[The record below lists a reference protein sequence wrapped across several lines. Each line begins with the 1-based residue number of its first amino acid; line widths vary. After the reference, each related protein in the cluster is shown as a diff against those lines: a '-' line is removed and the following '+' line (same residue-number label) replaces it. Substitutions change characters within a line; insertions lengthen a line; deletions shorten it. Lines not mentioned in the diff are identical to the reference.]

1 MDDLTPMLFRI
12 ATWLVPLTIAIVFHE
27 VAHGA
32 TARHFGD
39 MTAANA
45 GRLTLNPLRHVDP
58 FGTVILPLLLAVS
71 GAPVFGWA
79 KGVPINPNRLRNP
92 RWHMVLVAL
101 AGPVSNIVMA
111 LISAIVFGVLL
122 RIMPDGGM
130 APDGFLATN
139 LINFIMINLFLAAF
153 NMLPLPPFDGSR
165 VLGGLLP
172 PKLAA
177 PYRRLD
183 RYGLFIMLG
192 LLVVLPRLSPSF
204 DVIGTVVVPPVETLL
219 ALFIVLIGLVA
230 GHG

>member
-1 MDDLTPMLFRI
+1 
-12 ATWLVPLTIAIVFHE
+12 
-27 VAHGA
+27 
-32 TARHFGD
+32 
-39 MTAANA
+39 MTAAKA
-45 GRLTLNPLRHVDP
+45 RRLTLNPLRHVDP
-58 FGTVILPLLLAVS
+58 FGTVILPLILAVS

-101 AGPVSNIVMA
+101 AGPVSNIIMA
-111 LISAIVFGVLL
+111 VIGAILIGLLARLLPAPAGVVSE
-122 RIMPDGGM
+122 
-130 APDGFLATN
+130 FLAKN
-139 LINFIMINLFLAAF
+139 MINFIMINLFLATF

-192 LLVVLPRLSPSF
+192 LLIVLPRIAPSF
-204 DVIGTVVVPPVETLL
+204 DPIGALVVPPVKALL
-219 ALFIVLIGLVA
+219 GILGPLISVIA
-230 GHG
+230 GGG